1 MLQPYRVLMVL
12 IWWRTMFRHYVQV
25 DADAH
30 PQQDLVVANEPGLGL
45 VERSNTLIRKVL
57 YPGGSHVLAI
67 KVVLMWWQT
76 VYKLMTYQHG
86 CSSPVGSGPKLQWPE
101 QGGVFLTIRLKST
114 NEGKA
119 GRPLGPMPSFPS
131 NDYNLPLID

>member
-1 MLQPYRVLMVL
+1 MVAND
-12 IWWRTMFRHYVQV
+12 VQV

-67 KVVLMWWQT
+67 YVVLMWWQT

-86 CSSPVGSGPKLQWPE
+86 CSSPVGSAPKLQCPE

-114 NEGKA
+114 SEGKS
-119 GRPLGPMPSFPS
+119 GQPLGPMPSFPS